1 MRTLHIH
8 LPDDEESRLG
18 PYGIDALDGQLEVVD
33 LFGPSNIENEWNI
46 WQIRKMN
53 GNAENAC

>member
-33 LFGPSNIENEWNI
+33 LFGPSNIENE
-46 WQIRKMN
+46 
-53 GNAENAC
+53 